1 MGDYQSKPVP
11 AKAWKIDE
19 TNYKDVAKKVDA
31 TGLFVKYDFTPQA
44 PVPLQFEIETS
55 MYAPVELEPG
65 DYLVKSSGGGLVRMS
80 EAQFLDEFETAEI

>member
-31 TGLFVKYDFTPQA
+31 TKITIVYDFTPQA
-44 PVPLQFEIETS
+44 PVPLQFEIETA
-55 MYAPVELEPG
+55 MYAPVELVPG
-65 DYLVKSSGGGLVRMS
+65 DYLVKSMGGGLIRMS
-80 EAQFLDEFETAEI
+80 EVQFLDEFETAEI